1 MNDTNPTIS
10 NLLRQHYPFLA
21 ELELQEEIARVGQLL
36 HFSAGEIIMDV
47 DSYIKLV
54 PLVVEG
60 SIKVVREDEDGKE
73 LFLYYLNSGDTCS
86 MSFTCCMM
94 DKKSQIRTVAEE
106 PTTLIG
112 IPIRYVDQWMTKYQS
127 WKNFVMRSYDDR
139 MMELVRT
146 IDNIAFKKMDERLLD
161 YLHKK
166 ASATQSNVIQAT
178 HQDIAFDLNASRE
191 AVSRLLKQL
200 ERSGAVQL
208 GRNKIELNQAHSG

>member
-1 MNDTNPTIS
+1 MQDSNPQII
-10 NLLRQHYPFLA
+10 NLLNRHYPQIA
-21 ELELQEEIARVGQLL
+21 EQALQEEIAKVGRVL
-36 HFSAGEIIMDV
+36 HFSAGEVIMDINAYV
-47 DSYIKLV
+47 KLV

-73 LFLYYLNSGDTCS
+73 LFLYYLQAGDTCS

-106 PTTLIG
+106 NTTMIG
-112 IPIRYVDQWMTKYQS
+112 IPIRYMDEWMTKYQS

-146 IDNIAFKKMDERLLD
+146 IDGIAFKKMDERLLQ

-166 ASATQSNVIQAT
+166 AEATQSHTIHTT
-178 HQDIAFDLNASRE
+178 HQQIAYDLHASRE
-191 AVSRLLKQL
+191 AISRLLKQL
-200 ERSGAVQL
+200 EKEGQVAL
-208 GRNKIELNQAHSG
+208 GRNRIEVRMNSL